1 MMSMYHRLR
10 VISARRNREPMS
22 KDAAPE
28 YQVSAEI
35 LDAGGLAREYTDLAG
50 SGRWRVTSMDLGP
63 PGPLRINGLP
73 DQAGLHR
80 ASNSGRSRTRTD
92 HRLLGLVVTPRE
104 SETSNRRRRSSLG
117 EQ

>member
-1 MMSMYHRLR
+1 MYHRLR

-63 PGPLRINGLP
+63 PGPLRITL
-73 DQAGLHR
+73 QRTAG
-80 ASNSGRSRTRTD
+80 SGR
-92 HRLLGLVVTPRE
+92 LAPGLELRPVE
-104 SETSNRRRRSSLG
+104 DAN
-117 EQ
+117 